1 MSDTTAQLPSSRRKP
16 HSRPIA
22 ASTARR
28 ADPARLRSRYGGDR
42 S

>member
-22 ASTARR
+22 ASTREEG
-28 ADPARLRSRYGGDR
+28 RSGEVEEQVRG
-42 S
+42 